1 MKKTFSLAL
10 VISLVM
16 CLACCTSTKTAWN
29 ELKPSEQSVIII
41 SGLQTQL
48 DTLFT
53 VGKDYVS
60 RHPEKQE
67 IWKTKVVPAFDT
79 TNKTI
84 LAYAILVG
92 KGETTPDAIANAIVP
107 LVQSI
112 AKLLKAIGVE
122 NSLIENITGGK

>member
-10 VISLVM
+10 VIGLAI
-16 CLACCTSTKTAWN
+16 CLSCCTSTKTAWE
-29 ELKPSEQSVIII
+29 ELKPSEQSVILI

-48 DTLFT
+48 DTLFMI
-53 VGKDYVS
+53 GKDYVA

-67 IWKTKVVPAFDT
+67 IWKAKIVPAFDT
-79 TNKTI
+79 ANKTI

-92 KGETTPDAIANAIVP
+92 KGETTPTAIANAIVP

-112 AKLLKAIGVE
+112 ANTLKAMGVD
-122 NSLIENITGGK
+122 NGLVDNIIGGK